1 MHKAKIAAV
10 ALSVVGLVAFTTGAA
25 TADEVSGQT
34 PFPGAGVVTWNGA
47 HDCGFI
53 APQIIEGEFYN
64 PQKRVLPDG
73 TQVVADVAQFRTSNS
88 ACGNS
93 VTATLQTK
101 VCGFWGCSWRDV
113 DGATWTDR
121 SVPANGRV
129 TSPLITGK
137 LRHGTN
143 SYRLALDAT
152 TNKPQAES
160 NPGPGLIGVA
170 RETETTY
177 SNVVKLTAS

>member
-1 MHKAKIAAV
+1 MRKAKIATT
-10 ALSVVGLVAFTTGAA
+10 ALSVVGLVAFTTSVAM
-25 TADEVSGQT
+25 ADEVSGQA
-34 PFPGAGVVTWNGA
+34 PFPAAGVVTWRGA

-64 PQKRVLPDG
+64 PRSQVLPDG

-101 VCGFWGCSWRDV
+101 VCGFWGCSWHDV
-113 DGATWTDR
+113 GGATWKPDG
-121 SVPANGRV
+121 VPANGRV

-137 LRHGTN
+137 LRQGTN

-152 TNKPQAES
+152 TNKLAAEAEPR
-160 NPGPGLIGVA
+160 PGAIGVV

-177 SNVVKLTAS
+177 SHVVKLTAS